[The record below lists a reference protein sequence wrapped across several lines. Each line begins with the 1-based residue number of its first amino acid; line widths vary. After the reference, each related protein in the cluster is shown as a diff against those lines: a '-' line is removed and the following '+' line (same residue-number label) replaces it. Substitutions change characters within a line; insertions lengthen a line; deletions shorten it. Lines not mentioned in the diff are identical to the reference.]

1 MKIQYYSALI
11 ICAGMALVFSGCA
24 HDKGPRYDRPFP
36 VGQVTDSFWEAQ
48 QTNAE
53 ATKFIMFDHD
63 FEGDTANLTP
73 AGQKHLTAIARR
85 LPYVPFPIVIEESL
99 NKRAE
104 EVNVLDE
111 QRRKNV
117 IELLNRF
124 YGNGFPSDVPLE
136 QRVVI
141 AKAFP
146 RAIFATEGEAAYYSS
161 NEQSNS
167 GSQAG
172 RGSSSGYGRR

>member
-1 MKIQYYSALI
+1 MKINNLITVI
-11 ICAGMALVFSGCA
+11 ICAVSAFVISGCA
-24 HDKGPRYDRPFP
+24 QDKGPRYDRPFP

-53 ATKFIMFDHD
+53 SCKFIMFDHD
-63 FEGDTANLTP
+63 FEGETATLTP
-73 AGQKHLTAIARR
+73 AGQKHLISIARR

-104 EVNVLDE
+104 EVDVLAE

-117 IELLNRF
+117 IDLLNRF
-124 YGNGFPSDVPLE
+124 YANGFPSDVPLE

-146 RAIFATEGEAAYYSS
+146 RAIFATEGEAAFYSAG
-161 NEQSNS
+161 ENS
-167 GSQAG
+167 SSSSS
-172 RGSSSGYGRR
+172 RGSASGYGRR